1 MINGLLIDTHIWL
14 WFASLNPR
22 LHQPGRTAI
31 DAAIRSGRLRVSV
44 ISLLEISQ
52 LEAAGRLHL
61 NMPVEEWVQ
70 ATLTLPG
77 LKVIELELP
86 IILDAHRLPGI
97 FHKDPANRILVATA
111 RHHELT
117 LLSEDK
123 KILEYAQQGYV
134 HACSS
139 TEKGQFPPPA
149 S

>member
-14 WFASLNPR
+14 WFASPDPR
-22 LHQPGRTAI
+22 LRRAGQIAI
-31 DAAIRSGRLRVSV
+31 DEAIRSGKLRVSV
-44 ISLLEISQ
+44 ISLWEISQ

-61 NMPVEEWVQ
+61 NMPIEEWMQ
-70 ATLTLPG
+70 AALALPG

-86 IILDAHRLPGI
+86 IILDAHRLPGE
-97 FHKDPANRILVATA
+97 FHKDPADQILVATA

-117 LLSEDK
+117 LLTEDK

-139 TEKGQFPPPA
+139 TEKG
-149 S
+149 